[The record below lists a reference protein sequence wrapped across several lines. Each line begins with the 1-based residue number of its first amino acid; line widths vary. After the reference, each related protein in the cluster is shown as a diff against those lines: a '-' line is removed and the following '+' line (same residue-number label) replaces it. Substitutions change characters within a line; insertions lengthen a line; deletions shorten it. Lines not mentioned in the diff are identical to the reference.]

1 MPVQGQP
8 VSINDII
15 TSVVDGSNN
24 LPTSN
29 AIYDFTTTKIT
40 EALASLGGN
49 DSSSEGLKFGTYTV
63 TLSNGETTTVDL
75 GWTP

>member
-1 MPVQGQP
+1 MTSKT
-8 VSINDII
+8 SILNTIDS
-15 TSVVDGSNN
+15 TVTDESNN
-24 LPTSN
+24 LITSN
-29 AIYDFTTTKIT
+29 AVHDFTVTKIA